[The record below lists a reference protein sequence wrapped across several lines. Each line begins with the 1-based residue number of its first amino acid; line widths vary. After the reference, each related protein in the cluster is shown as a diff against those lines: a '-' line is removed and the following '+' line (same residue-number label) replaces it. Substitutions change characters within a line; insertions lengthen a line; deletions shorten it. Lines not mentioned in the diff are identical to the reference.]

1 MRQLGTL
8 DSQSAANKFRD
19 YLLSQNVES
28 KVDQVENTWEIWI
41 VNEDDLPKAKSEFE
55 AFQQNP
61 DADHFS
67 KGAQLASS
75 LRAEQEK
82 QAVEEIRQRMK
93 IRRQMQPPQLT
104 TASVTSLLI
113 IGSVIVTLLTL
124 MKQNDLG
131 SISVTDFTIC
141 EYRNVSPD
149 VISWAPGF
157 REIREGEIWRLF
169 TPVFIHFDPFHLLF
183 NMYWLFL
190 FGAMLEPRLKSWRF
204 LIMVLTIGILSNIGE
219 YYFRIPLLEWRPDP
233 SFGGMSGVNYGL
245 FGYIWVKG
253 SLEPEAGIALPQ
265 FTIYLMIGFFF
276 ICMTGMIGPI
286 ANGAHTFGLL
296 IGCAIAGS
304 GTLIK
309 RGLKP

>member
-41 VNEDDLPKAKSEFE
+41 VDEDDLPKARTEFE

-104 TASVTSLLI
+104 TVSVTSFLI
-113 IGSVIVTLLTL
+113 IASVIITLLTIL
-124 MKQNDLG
+124 NQNDYG
-131 SISVTDFTIC
+131 SVSRADFSIC
-141 EYRNVSPD
+141 EYRIISPTE
-149 VISWAPGF
+149 IAWYPGF
-157 REIREGEIWRLF
+157 QEVRAGEIWRLF
-169 TPVFIHFDPFHLLF
+169 TPVFIHFDAFHLLF
-183 NMYWLFL
+183 NMYWLYL
-190 FGAMLEPRLKSWRF
+190 FGAMLEPRLGSWRF
-204 LIMVLTIGILSNIGE
+204 LLMVLVIGILSNVGE
-219 YYFRIPLLEWRPDP
+219 YYFRVPLLEWRPDP

-276 ICMTGMIGPI
+276 LCMTGLIGPI
-286 ANGAHTFGLL
+286 ANGAHAFGLL
-296 IGCAIAGS
+296 IGCAIAGI